1 MKLLTPRPP
10 RNLFVALPWLY
21 ALESLQLGEKERSIL
36 NQELKETCIPEA
48 QGLKRIPPLH
58 LMLFAKTLYSGTDLP
73 DFDFHHPALWCTG
86 DDGNQHTGNNTL
98 MSTAVNKTR
107 VPATQL
113 TARQPVKELGFKS
126 TEELKPFAGIL
137 GQERAVTAMRFGVA
151 MHRSGY
157 NMYVMGQ
164 SGTGRTSYTRYYLQD
179 EAVDMVTPSDWAYV
193 NNFDNNR
200 EPMAIKLPAGT
211 GARLQADFNYLI
223 DELLDTFPA
232 AFESPS
238 YQQKKSLIERKFNKS
253 YDKAIETVEQEGLK
267 HHICLFREQGSLT
280 FAPMHDGK
288 PMDETEFA
296 QLPDRKRNKFN
307 KDIAALETLLN
318 EELSELPQWKRESS
332 EELRKLNHQ
341 TIDKALEPL
350 LKTLQKTYGKFD
362 GVPIYLDAL
371 KEDLHKTVV
380 EHLADER
387 GIEFKEDAGK
397 RNLLRDMYVPN
408 VIVSHEDKAP
418 APVVFET
425 HPSYRN
431 LFGRVEYTTEMG
443 ALLTSYRQICPGSL
457 HQANGGFLV
466 LEAAKL
472 LEEPFV
478 WEALKRALKE
488 KQLKIESP
496 ANEMG
501 LVNTITLNPEIIP
514 LNVKIVLLGSRQIY
528 YLLQELDADFH
539 EMFRVL
545 VDFDGH
551 LERTLETTN
560 SFARLLHTR
569 ATDEGYPALTS
580 QAVARMVEHSS
591 RLAEHKRHLTA
602 HIGDLF
608 DLLAEADYV
617 RRASRG
623 RKISHNHVDQALANK
638 AERTSRVSKE
648 ILKEMLEGSILID
661 TEGEAVGKINGLTV
675 LSIGDTSFGSPARI
689 TAAVYPGSQGIVDIE
704 REVQL
709 GQAIHSKGVMILTG
723 YLGAKYAQKFPLAIS
738 ASLAMEQSYGYID
751 GDSASLAELCCLIS
765 ALTNVPIKQSWA
777 LTGSMNQHGEVQAI
791 GGVNEKIEGFFELC
805 EARGLTGEQGAIIP
819 EANVRNLMLNEKVLA
834 AVKKGLFSVHAVSH
848 VEQAL
853 EIITGMKPGNLNSR
867 GKYPKGSLNERVLK
881 RLMEIAELAKDNN

>member
-1 MKLLTPRPP
+1 
-10 RNLFVALPWLY
+10 
-21 ALESLQLGEKERSIL
+21 
-36 NQELKETCIPEA
+36 
-48 QGLKRIPPLH
+48 
-58 LMLFAKTLYSGTDLP
+58 
-73 DFDFHHPALWCTG
+73 
-86 DDGNQHTGNNTL
+86 

-107 VPATQL
+107 VPVTQL

-126 TEELKPFAGIL
+126 TDELEAFAGIL
-137 GQERAVTAMRFGVA
+137 GQERAVTALRFGVSMQRA
-151 MHRSGY
+151 GY
-157 NMYVMGQ
+157 NIYVMGD
-164 SGTGRTSYTRYYLQD
+164 SGTGRTSYVRHYLQG
-179 EAVDMVTPSDWAYV
+179 EAEGMAAPEDWAYV
-193 NNFDNNR
+193 NNFDNAR
-200 EPMAIKLPAGT
+200 EPLVLRLPVGT
-211 GARLQADFNYLI
+211 GTELQKDFTHLV
-223 DELLDTFPA
+223 DELMDTFPA

-253 YDKAIETVEQEGLK
+253 YDKAIEVVEQEGIRRN
-267 HHICLFREQGSLT
+267 ICLFREQGSLT
-280 FAPMHDGK
+280 FAPMHEGK

-332 EELRKLNHQ
+332 EELRLLNYQ
-341 TIDKALEPL
+341 AIDKALEPL
-350 LKTLQKTYGKFD
+350 LKPVQKSYGRYA
-362 GVPIYLDAL
+362 GVSEYLEAM
-371 KEDLHKTVV
+371 KTDLHKTVV

-408 VIVSHEDKAP
+408 VVVAHKNDDH
-418 APVVFET
+418 APVIFET

-431 LFGRVEYTTEMG
+431 LFGRIEYTTEMG

-457 HQANGGFLV
+457 HQANGGYLV

-478 WEALKRALKE
+478 WEALKRAMKE

-496 ANEMG
+496 ASEMG
-501 LVNTITLNPEIIP
+501 LVNTITLNPENIP
-514 LNVKIVLLGSRQIY
+514 LDVKIVLLGSRQIY

-551 LERTLETTN
+551 LERTPETI
-560 SFARLLHTR
+560 SAFARLLHTR
-569 ATDEGYPALTS
+569 ASDEGYPALTA
-580 QAVARMVEHSS
+580 QAVARMVEQSS
-591 RLAEHKRHLTA
+591 RMAEHKSHLSA

-608 DLLAEADYV
+608 DLLAEADFI
-617 RRASRG
+617 RRDSRS
-623 RKISHNHVDQALANK
+623 RKITHNHVDKALEAK
-638 AERTSRVSKE
+638 AERTNRVSKE
-648 ILKEMLEGSILID
+648 ILKEMLEGSVLID

-751 GDSASLAELCCLIS
+751 GDSASLAELCCLLS
-765 ALTNVPIKQSWA
+765 SLTDVPIKQSWA
-777 LTGSMNQHGEVQAI
+777 VTGSMNQHGEVQAI
-791 GGVNEKIEGFFELC
+791 GGVNEKIEGFFDLC
-805 EARGLTGEQGAIIP
+805 EARGLTGNQGAIIP
-819 EANVRNLMLNEKVLA
+819 QANVRNLMLSERVLT
-834 AVKKGLFSVHAVSH
+834 AVKKGEFAVHAVSH
-848 VEQAL
+848 VEEAL
-853 EIITGMKPGNLNSR
+853 EILTGMKPGALNSR
-867 GKYPKGSLNERVLK
+867 GKYPKNSLNERVLK
-881 RLMEIAELAKDNN
+881 RLMEIAELSKENN

>member
-1 MKLLTPRPP
+1 
-10 RNLFVALPWLY
+10 
-21 ALESLQLGEKERSIL
+21 
-36 NQELKETCIPEA
+36 
-48 QGLKRIPPLH
+48 
-58 LMLFAKTLYSGTDLP
+58 
-73 DFDFHHPALWCTG
+73 
-86 DDGNQHTGNNTL
+86 

-107 VPATQL
+107 VPVNQL
-113 TARQPVKELGFKS
+113 TARQPIKELGFKS
-126 TEELKPFAGIL
+126 TDELEPFAGIL

-157 NMYVMGQ
+157 NIYVMGE
-164 SGTGRTSYTRYYLQD
+164 SGTGRTSYIRHHLQT
-179 EAVDMVTPSDWAYV
+179 EATNLDTPSDWAYV

-200 EPMAIKLPAGT
+200 EPLVLKLPAGT
-211 GARLQADFNYLI
+211 GAKLQTDFTKLV

-232 AFESPS
+232 AFESPT
-238 YQQKKSLIERKFNKS
+238 YQQKKSLIERKFNRS

-267 HHICLFREQGSLT
+267 RQICLFREQGSLT
-280 FAPMHDGK
+280 FAPMKDGK

-318 EELSELPQWKRESS
+318 QELSELPKWKRSSS
-332 EELRKLNHQ
+332 EDLRKLNHQ
-341 TIDKALEPL
+341 TIDDALEPL
-350 LKTLQKTYGKFD
+350 LKPLRKTYGKFAD
-362 GVPIYLDAL
+362 VTEYLNAIT
-371 KEDLHKTVV
+371 EDLHKTVV

-387 GIEFKEDAGK
+387 GIEFKEDASK
-397 RNLLRDMYVPN
+397 RNLLQDMYVPN
-408 VIVSHEDKAP
+408 VAVSHEEEAP

-431 LFGRVEYTTEMG
+431 LFGRIEYTAEMG
-443 ALLTSYRQICPGSL
+443 ALLTNYRQICPGSL

-501 LVNTITLNPEIIP
+501 LVNTITLNPEIVP
-514 LNVKIVLLGSRQIY
+514 LDVKIVLLGSRQIY

-551 LERTLETTN
+551 LERTPETTH

-569 ATDEGYPALTS
+569 ASDEGYPPLTA
-580 QAVARMVEHSS
+580 QAVAKMVEHSS

-602 HIGDLF
+602 HIGDMF
-608 DLLAEADYV
+608 DLLAEADYI
-617 RRASRG
+617 RRSSNG
-623 RKISHNHVDQALANK
+623 RKITHTHVDMALQNK
-638 AERTSRVSKE
+638 AERTSRVSKD
-648 ILKEMLEGSILID
+648 ILKEVLEGSILID
-661 TEGEAVGKINGLTV
+661 TDGEAIGKINALTV
-675 LSIGDTSFGSPARI
+675 LSVGDASFGSPARI

-751 GDSASLAELCCLIS
+751 GDSASMAELCCLLS
-765 ALTNVPIKQSWA
+765 SLVDVPIKQSWA

-791 GGVNEKIEGFFELC
+791 GGVNEKIEGFFDLC
-805 EARGLTGEQGAIIP
+805 EARGLTGDQGVIIP
-819 EANVRNLMLNEKVLA
+819 AANVRNLMLNEKVLT
-834 AVKKGLFSVHAVSH
+834 AVKQGQFAIHAVSH
-848 VEQAL
+848 VEEAL
-853 EIITGMKPGNLNSR
+853 EILTGRKTGSLNIR

-881 RLMEIAELAKDNN
+881 RLMEIADLAKDNN